1 MGAMNFTKYIM
12 DAADVVVVVPRM
24 NIVADIVVAVVS
36 EAIVAEKAVIADAE
50 DSEATVVEERVG
62 IEDVEEAASMEPV
75 DVAKGLLSRLN
86 HGPYGAM
93 F

>member
-36 EAIVAEKAVIADAE
+36 EAIV
-50 DSEATVVEERVG
+50 VEERVG

-86 HGPYGAM
+86 HDPYGAM

>member
-1 MGAMNFTKYIM
+1 M

-24 NIVADIVVAVVS
+24 NIVADIVAAVVS

-50 DSEATVVEERVG
+50 DSGATVVEERVG
-62 IEDVEEAASMEPV
+62 IEDVEEAASVGTV

-86 HGPYGAM
+86 QDPYGAM

>member
-62 IEDVEEAASMEPV
+62 IEDMEEAASMEPV
-75 DVAKGLLSRLN
+75 DVAKGFLCRLN
-86 HGPYGAM
+86 HDPYGAM